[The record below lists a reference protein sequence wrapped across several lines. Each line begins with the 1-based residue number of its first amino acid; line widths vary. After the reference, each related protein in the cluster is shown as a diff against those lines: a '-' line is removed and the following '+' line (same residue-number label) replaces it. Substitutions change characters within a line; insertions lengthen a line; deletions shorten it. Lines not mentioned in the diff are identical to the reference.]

1 MYQLDFSKAI
11 INVNKFIDDINALDL
26 SISFISFTKKGNDF
40 SLFFDSTPTQLE
52 LDAIFNL
59 INNFIEVDLTS
70 QIKDYVVKKVRPF
83 LEDLTFE
90 IKASNIENG
99 ITQLNKTSDFLS
111 FMSTPVVLTGKTRAV
126 SLDTAIQ
133 NDSLDVVVQLA
144 DYFIAN
150 PELYSDLAPFITVE
164 KITYW
169 RGKVV
174 TFLAENSI
182 WK

>member
-11 INVNKFIDDINALDL
+11 NNTFKLISDIEGLDVSVSL
-26 SISFISFTKKGNDF
+26 ISFTRKGDDF
-40 SLFFDSTPTQLE
+40 SLFLDGTPTQLD

-59 INNFIEVDLTS
+59 VNNFVEVDLTA
-70 QIKDYVVKKVRPF
+70 QIKEYVVKKVRPF

-111 FMSTPVVLTGKTRAV
+111 FMSEKIILPGKTRPI

-133 NDSLDVVVQLA
+133 NDSLDVVLQLA
-144 DYFIAN
+144 NYYIEN
-150 PELYSDLAPFITVE
+150 PQLYSDLSPFVTVE

-169 RGKVV
+169 RNKIL
-174 TFLAENSI
+174 TFLQENSI
-182 WK
+182 